1 MVAGKTRPQFFAS
14 KLVLNLLF
22 YPKYIYKPIYSLNKT
37 QKGSK
42 NQNQH
47 APKNIHAEKSTLSG
61 KEMEKNS
68 LVKLAS

>member
-1 MVAGKTRPQFFAS
+1 VVTGKTRPRFFCP
-14 KLVLNLLF
+14 KNYFQPTF
-22 YPKYIYKPIYSLNKT
+22 YPKHIYKPIYSLNKT

-61 KEMEKNS
+61 KEMEKNT
-68 LVKLAS
+68 